1 VYGGARRRPLSRG
14 VGYGETLLTAAP
26 PSRVHYSIDELDPR
40 QWNALGGDRNPFLR
54 HEFLAA
60 LEHTHCIG
68 PGTGWDPA
76 YITVSDDAGLA
87 AATPA
92 FIKSHSYGEFVFD
105 FAWAQAYTRVGRR
118 YYPKLAVAVPF
129 TPATGPRLLVRP
141 DLDRA
146 ATAARLLKEIESYAS
161 SRGLSSVHA
170 LFLDEPARAVCADAG
185 WLIRRD
191 CQFHWT
197 NRGYASFDGYLET
210 FTADK
215 RKKAKR
221 ERRRVAE
228 AGIHFETLMGGALDE
243 RTLDTVYAFHRDTFL
258 RHGHE
263 PYLTREFFTQAARTL
278 GDALMVKLAMHGS
291 TPVAAAIF
299 FWSQDALF
307 GRYWGAA
314 ADYNSLHFETCYHQG
329 IEFCI
334 EHGIARFEPGTQGEH
349 KVSRGFEPAITWSA
363 HYIPNRQFR
372 NAIEEYLEREGQAVD
387 AYAEEIQGHV
397 PYRGRRGTACD
408 E

>member
-1 VYGGARRRPLSRG
+1 MMKSA
-14 VGYGETLLTAAP
+14 
-26 PSRVHYSIDELDPR
+26 VHKSIDELDAR
-40 QWNALGGDRNPFLR
+40 EWNALGGDRNPFLR
-54 HEFLAA
+54 HEFFAA
-60 LEHTHCIG
+60 LEHTDCIG
-68 PGTGWDPA
+68 NDTGWDPC
-76 YITVSDDAGLA
+76 YFTLKDSKGLA
-87 AATPA
+87 AAVPA
-92 FIKSHSYGEFVFD
+92 FRKSHSYGEFVFD
-105 FAWAQAYTRVGRR
+105 FAWAQAYSRMGTR
-118 YYPKLAVAVPF
+118 YYPKLTVAVPF

-141 DLDRA
+141 DLDRQ
-146 ATAARLLKEIESYAS
+146 ATGRRLLTEIEGYSAS
-161 SRGLSSVHA
+161 NSLSSVHA
-170 LFLDEPARAVCADAG
+170 LFLDESALAACRQSG

-197 NRGYASFDGYLET
+197 NHGYSSFEAYLET

-228 AGIHFETLMGGALDE
+228 AGIVFETRLGTDLDE
-243 RTLDTVYAFHRDTFL
+243 RTLDQVYAFHRDTFL

-263 PYLTREFFTQAARTL
+263 PYLTRAFFSEAVRTM
-278 GDALMVKLAMHGS
+278 GESLMVKLAVREGR
-291 TPVAAAIF
+291 PVAAAVF
-299 FWSQDALF
+299 FWSREALF

-314 ADYNSLHFETCYHQG
+314 EDYNSLHFEACYHQG

-334 EHGIARFEPGTQGEH
+334 ERGIARFEPGTQGEH

-363 HYIPNRQFR
+363 HYIANRQFR

-397 PYRGRRGTACD
+397 PYRGRRAPCD